1 MASSEGELK
10 IAVAGVGG
18 AGCNTINR
26 LARFG
31 ISNAKLIAFNT
42 DKKHLGL
49 VHESAERLLLG
60 PSVTKGLGAGGFPEI
75 AEKAALSSKAKI
87 ESLVSDCDL
96 LFLTSG
102 MGGGTGTGAS
112 PVIAEIAKDQGA
124 VVFGFVTYPFNIE
137 KARLKKAEAGIDKLL
152 EFVDS
157 LVIIDNNRL
166 VDYAPN
172 LQIEKAFEL
181 ADEITSKAI
190 GGISQT
196 ITEPS
201 LINIDYAD
209 VKAVVTHGGVSMI
222 AVGRGAGIDRLD
234 LVVKS
239 TLRNKLLDVDHE
251 GSEGVLVHL
260 TGGTDLT
267 LGDANQAG
275 ELLTE
280 KVNPNAN
287 VIYGA
292 RLEPGME
299 GAIEAI
305 AIFTGLQSKYNLG
318 KRKPIE
324 KIEF

>member
-1 MASSEGELK
+1 MATEGELR

-31 ISNAKLIAFNT
+31 IKDTKLIAFNT
-42 DKKHLGL
+42 DKKHLGI
-49 VHESAERLLLG
+49 VHESAEKFLLG
-60 PSVTKGLGAGGFPEI
+60 ASVTKGLGAGGFPEV
-75 AEKAALSSKAKI
+75 AEKAANVSRDKI
-87 ESLVSDCDL
+87 AELLEGTDL

-112 PVIAEIAKDQGA
+112 PVIAEIAKEQGA
-124 VVFGFVTYPFNIE
+124 IVFGFVTYPFVIE

-152 EFVDS
+152 DCVDT

-166 VDYAPN
+166 VDFAHN
-172 LQIEKAFEL
+172 MQIEKAFEL

-190 GGISQT
+190 AGISQT
-196 ITEPS
+196 ITQPS

-209 VKAVVTHGGVSMI
+209 VRAIAKAGGVSMI
-222 AVGRGAGIDRLD
+222 AVGRASGYDKIESVAE
-234 LVVKS
+234 K
-239 TLRNKLLDVDHE
+239 TLRNKLLDVDHS

-260 TGGTDLT
+260 TGGNDLT
-267 LGDANQAG
+267 LGDANKAG

-280 KVNPNAN
+280 SVDKDAN

-299 GAIEAI
+299 GSVEAI
-305 AIFTGLQSKYNLG
+305 AIFTGLQSKYTLG
-318 KRKPIE
+318 KRAKIE